1 MCMPNCN
8 YYRDY
13 LMMHTVGGFLRVL
26 RVVHIEDLTPTPVT
40 TFIFSVIVV
49 YTSSVIFVN
58 VTNTCIHMYSHC
70 STRISQWIVT
80 MASCSI
86 PVDFLYLLLFVL
98 YKTSSGWIPCSFSV
112 VVPWS
117 VRSISLLFQSDFILF
132 FCKFLLAFSFQ
143 TYSA

>member
-1 MCMPNCN
+1 MPNCN

-58 VTNTCIHMYSHC
+58 VTNTCIH
-70 STRISQWIVT
+70 IVVQEYHNKKNR
-80 MASCSI
+80 MNCNNG
-86 PVDFLYLLLFVL
+86 FL
-98 YKTSSGWIPCSFSV
+98 
-112 VVPWS
+112 
-117 VRSISLLFQSDFILF
+117 
-132 FCKFLLAFSFQ
+132 
-143 TYSA
+143 